1 MHFAKVLRLVSQV
14 AVCEHHCM
22 TGGRGARRC
31 HQLDAWCDHGLQGQP
46 AIQSST
52 TSNLV
57 ASLAVSGSNGT
68 GAGQCSQTQD
78 GSSAAP
84 AWWMVDLGVST
95 DVEGLVVTTGLPMS
109 DLQISIG
116 DQDSP
121 VSNTPC
127 SQGQQIT
134 ANTPVAQICQG
145 HGRYVSL
152 TRASGNTVS
161 LCRVEV
167 FAAAADAASGKS
179 VNVSGGSNATDATD
193 GDPTTCASAV
203 PAQSGAA
210 GAWITVDLGYAASV
224 ATVGISLGAADLLQ
238 GVTNLRTGLQVRNSK
253 ALMLGSATIG
263 QRTIWS

>member
-1 MHFAKVLRLVSQV
+1 MS
-14 AVCEHHCM
+14 
-22 TGGRGARRC
+22 
-31 HQLDAWCDHGLQGQP
+31 QGQP

-57 ASLAVSGSNGT
+57 ASLAVRGSNST
-68 GAGQCSQTQD
+68 AAGQCSETQD

-95 DVEGLVVTTGLPMS
+95 NIEGLIITSGLPMS

-127 SQGQQIT
+127 SQGQQI
-134 ANTPVAQICQG
+134 AASTPVAQICQG
-145 HGRYVSL
+145 KGRYVSL

-167 FAAAADAASGKS
+167 FPAAADAASGKNVS
-179 VNVSGGSNATDATD
+179 VSGGGNATAATD
-193 GDPTTCASAV
+193 GDPTTCTAATPVNASN
-203 PAQSGAA
+203 
-210 GAWITVDLGYAASV
+210 GAWITVDLGYEADV
-224 ATVGISLGAADLLQ
+224 ATVGITLGAADLLQ
-238 GVTNLRTGLQVRNSK
+238 GVTNLRAGTQVGWP
-253 ALMLGSATIG
+253 AFCVTPTVFPTIPLPVRDG
-263 QRTIWS
+263 KR